1 MPERRHRRLHRSGI
15 FSKRKIFSKPVY
27 HLVRMPGNEEWDG
40 KAERIKYTNTLDRRV
55 MPALSYSGKRTAIKS
70 ITKTQGKTGSLISQL
85 IRCLSFLFLT
95 SKRISSAVHRKSM
108 LFLMWIGNCICAKV
122 LNAGITAL

>member
-1 MPERRHRRLHRSGI
+1 MGRKSGTN
-15 FSKRKIFSKPVY
+15 KIK
-27 HLVRMPGNEEWDG
+27 
-40 KAERIKYTNTLDRRV
+40 NTLDRRV
-55 MPALSYSGKRTAIKS
+55 MPAFSYSGKRTAIKS

-122 LNAGITAL
+122 LNAGSRLYNVFTAISGKEFAVYSFLLNCLIFNILIIIIIIET